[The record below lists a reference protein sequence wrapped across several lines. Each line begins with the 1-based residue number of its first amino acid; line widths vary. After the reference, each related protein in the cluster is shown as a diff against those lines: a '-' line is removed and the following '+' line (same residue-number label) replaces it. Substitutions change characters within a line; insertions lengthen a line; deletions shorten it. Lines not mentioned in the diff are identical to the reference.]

1 MTIALGILAVVAII
15 VIGILLYAATRPDT
29 FRVERSATIHAPA
42 STLHAILTDLRR
54 GVEWSPFEKGL
65 TMTKSYSGPATGAGS
80 AMEWSNSKEVGAGRF
95 SIVDAT
101 PAKITC
107 NLVMLKPMKANNIV
121 EYALAPQGN
130 ATVMTWSMYG
140 PTTIMTKVMS
150 LFMNMDKMCGDQ
162 FEKGLKD
169 LKVLA
174 ESEAQSLPGSSRI
187 AAA

>member
-1 MTIALGILAVVAII
+1 MTIALGILAVIAII

-29 FRVERSATIHAPA
+29 FRIARSATIHAPA
-42 STLHAILTDLRR
+42 STLCAILTDLRR

-65 TMTKSYSGPATGAGS
+65 TM
-80 AMEWSNSKEVGAGRF
+80 SNSKEVGTGKF
-95 SIVDAT
+95 SIMDVT

-107 NLVMLKPMKANNIV
+107 NLVMLKPMKADNIV

-130 ATVMTWSMYG
+130 ATVVTWSMYG
-140 PTTIMTKVMS
+140 PTTLMTRVMS
-150 LFMNMDKMCGDQ
+150 LFMDMDKMCGDQ

-174 ESEAQSLPGSSRI
+174 ESEAQSLPDNSRI